1 MKISWREQSFEELS
15 TTELYAILHLRQQV
29 FIVEQQC
36 IYQDCDGRDKKAHH
50 LTGWYEA
57 GDQLEPIAYLRI
69 VYPEITSNSISI
81 GRVLTHPNF
90 RRRGIGRKIMA
101 QCLLNIEKRYPESA
115 IFISAQQYLIGFYES
130 FNFHISSEGYQEDG
144 IPHIRMTR
152 QPSK

>member
-1 MKISWREQSFEELS
+1 MKINWKEQSFKELS
-15 TTELYAILHLRQQV
+15 TAELYAILHLRQQV

-36 IYQDCDGRDKKAHH
+36 IYLDCDGQDKKAHH
-50 LTGWYEA
+50 LTGWYEVE
-57 GDQLEPIAYLRI
+57 DQLEPIAYLRI
-69 VYPEITSNSISI
+69 VYPEKMSNSISI

-90 RRRGIGRKIMA
+90 RRKGLGRQIMT
-101 QCLLNIEKRYPESA
+101 QCLFNIEKRYPESA

-152 QPSK
+152 HPGK